1 MEREK
6 RTEFLSV
13 RLRPVMARQLAAAA
27 KAYGMTESDAV
38 RRLVSIFLKWRR
50 ERLGLGDADGDRP
63 LPRLR

>member
-27 KAYGMTESDAV
+27 KAYGMTESDVV
-38 RRLVSIFLKWRR
+38 RRLVTIFLKWRR
-50 ERLGLGDADGDRP
+50 DRLGLGDSGGDRP
-63 LPRLR
+63 LPQLR